1 MARRRN
7 RRLKR
12 PHLARS
18 CTNIPSQP
26 VLLYSSSFTPLVFSL
41 PLDRS
46 FPLSA
51 LFQHRS
57 RSHYI
62 LLCPIYRVDP
72 TLFLPPSPVVSG
84 SPHYSIDPTGKA
96 LCRVPFASAERRLR
110 IALVVAGLSICWW
123 KESTCRYPMP
133 ASMASHSPVT
143 NEMFPVDRW
152 LNFNRCTIQLPL
164 FRDETTRLLYR
175 WRWRTT
181 LCRFYSIGAIL

>member
-26 VLLYSSSFTPLVFSL
+26 VLLYSSSFTPRVFPLPPWSFFPTFSSLPASFPFSL
-41 PLDRS
+41 YRS
-46 FPLSA
+46 LSNLSRWSHAFPLSLSCSLWLSPLLYRSYRKGPVPRSICFGRA
-51 LFQHRS
+51 EATNRS
-57 RSHYI
+57 RS
-62 LLCPIYRVDP
+62 RS
-72 TLFLPPSPVVSG
+72 T
-84 SPHYSIDPTGKA
+84 
-96 LCRVPFASAERRLR
+96 
-110 IALVVAGLSICWW
+110 ICWW

-133 ASMASHSPVT
+133 ASMASHSLVT

-175 WRWRTT
+175 WRWRTA
-181 LCRFYSIGAIL
+181 LCRFCSIGTIL